1 MREVGHVISV
11 KDDAAVVVMPTSGEC
26 ERCGICMVA
35 SGGREA
41 ILLARNPVSAAEGDT
56 VEIEISPGKVIA
68 AAFIIYMVPVIMT
81 ILGFVLGNAL
91 TGGTDDANLPMVLA
105 VVFLAASFVG
115 VWLYDRHLRKAER
128 RQATVVRV
136 LPDDEASDH
145 PRVESVTL
153 GG

>member
-1 MREVGHVISV
+1 MKEIGHIISV
-11 KDDAAVVVMPTSGEC
+11 KGDAAVVVVPTSGEC

-41 ILLARNPVSAAEGDT
+41 ILLARNPVSAEEGDT
-56 VEIEISPGKVIA
+56 VEVEVKAGKVIA
-68 AAFIIYMVPVIMT
+68 AAFVIYMVPVIMT
-81 ILGFVLGNAL
+81 ILGFVLGNTM
-91 TGGTDDANLPMVLA
+91 TGGAQDADLPIVLA
-105 VVFLAASFVG
+105 VAFLAASFVG

-128 RQATVVRV
+128 TQATVVRI
-136 LPDDEASDH
+136 LPDDEANDH